1 VTTIDEIIQGRQ
13 RARGQPSNE
22 DLRRLPDRK
31 AFINGRVSSP
41 NQIIQSG
48 ESIREIAYL
57 VDLAKQDGFKTN
69 LSSSQAEQWLER
81 IQAGTELP
89 GVIEDGEVIVD
100 CQDLGRSGT
109 LGEDERLG
117 LAHLNKCLEAGEIG
131 AIYVT
136 EGVSRLSRDPDRI
149 IPRTLLKLMK
159 QSNCKLRTPEEV
171 LNPCIERDWQQVDE
185 DFEQAAKEL
194 TTFRKRLHDRKMK
207 KSERGENVGAMV
219 PPGFYLPITGQ
230 RSDGSYIFGKL
241 ALYQPHAE
249 VNIIALK
256 ELLRWRSKL
265 LAARALR
272 AKHIVYPFF
281 PSELSYMNTRSSIK
295 RSPRIKGENGWAIT
309 PEVIRGLAT
318 NLKQAGIWISG
329 DKTIKDNHPAV
340 FSGELLDLWMQ
351 AYEIVHKGEPQHR
364 ITECEPMPF
373 AGLFYCTNHGEP
385 SPISSNNTEDRLRC
399 AKGYNIGA
407 PICLDVTSHIV
418 IDPLTQ
424 VFLERF
430 NPFPYVEAM
439 LRQAEQEMK
448 QGNLE
453 GRKLEQDK
461 KQLKQR
467 IANLRD
473 SLGYED
479 RRKDEI
485 LLEEI
490 TKAERALSD
499 LERRARESVR
509 RNPLSIDVG
518 KIREFLWRLWQNW
531 DSYPNRL
538 KNEIIYLFIEGIELH
553 HERKLIEATIVW
565 KSGERQV
572 ILIDRPRARFA
583 REMRWGPEEDNLVR
597 MLWPSSSREAIL
609 AAFPERSWK
618 AIMERA
624 ARIGVNRERK
634 PYMLGAAKH
643 WTEHEKSELKR
654 LYEGG
659 VPIPEISAQLGRGQ
673 TAIVGKASVLKLRR
687 PREVKWKR
695 LEPTWRQ
702 PMETLKG
709 SKAECLERLPLP

>member
-1 VTTIDEIIQGRQ
+1 MITIDEIIRGRQ
-13 RARGQPSNE
+13 QTKGQPSNDE
-22 DLRRLPDRK
+22 LRRLPDRK

-57 VDLAKQDGFKTN
+57 VDLARQDGFKTN
-69 LSSSQAEQWLER
+69 LSSAQVEKWLEK

-117 LAHLNKCLEAGEIG
+117 LAHLKKCLEAGEIG

-194 TTFRKRLHDRKMK
+194 KVFRKRLQDRKLRK
-207 KSERGENVGAMV
+207 AGRGENVGALV
-219 PPGFYLPITGQ
+219 PPGFYLPIIGQ

-241 ALYQPHAE
+241 ALYQPHTE
-249 VNIIALK
+249 VNIIVIK
-256 ELLRWRSKL
+256 ELVHWRSKL

-272 AKHIVYPFF
+272 AKHVVYPLF
-281 PSELSYMNTRSSIK
+281 PPELAYMNTRSSIK
-295 RSPRIKGENGWAIT
+295 RSPRIEAENGWAIT

-318 NLKQAGIWISG
+318 NPKQIGVWISG
-329 DKTIKDNHPAV
+329 DKVIKDNHPAP

-351 AYEIVHKGEPQHR
+351 AYEIVHMSEPEHR
-364 ITECEPMPF
+364 VSGNEPMPF
-373 AGLFYCTNHGEP
+373 AGLFYCTNHGQP
-385 SPISSNNTEDRLRC
+385 SPISSQNTEDRFRC
-399 AKGYNIGA
+399 TKGYRIGA
-407 PICLDVTSHIV
+407 PICLDVASHIL
-418 IDPLTQ
+418 IEPLTK

-439 LRQAEQEMK
+439 LRQAEEEMK
-448 QGNLE
+448 AGSLE
-453 GRKLEQDK
+453 GKKLEQDRR
-461 KQLKQR
+461 QLKQR
-467 IANLRD
+467 IANLKR

-479 RRKDEI
+479 KRKDEI

-490 TKAERALSD
+490 TKAERDLAAL
-499 LERRARESVR
+499 EQRTWESR
-509 RNPLSIDVG
+509 KRNPTAIDIG
-518 KIREFLWRLWQNW
+518 RIRDFLWRLWQNW
-531 DSYPNRL
+531 DGYPNRL
-538 KNEIIYLFIEGIELH
+538 KNEILYLFIARIELH

-572 ILIDRPRARFA
+572 ILIDRPRAGFA
-583 REMRWGPEEDNLVR
+583 TELRWRTEEDNLLK
-597 MLWPSSSREAIL
+597 MLWPSSSQEAVL
-609 AAFPERSWK
+609 AAFHNRSWK
-618 AIMERA
+618 AVSERA
-624 ARIGVNRERK
+624 ARLGVHRVRE
-634 PYMLGAAKH
+634 PYRLGAAKH
-643 WTEHEKSELKR
+643 WTEQEKSELKR

-659 VPIPEISAQLGRGQ
+659 VPLPEISAQIGREQ
-673 TAIVGKASVLKLRR
+673 TAIVGKASVLKLKR

-702 PMETLKG
+702 PIETLNR
-709 SKAECLERLPLP
+709 SKAECLGHW